1 MIANFLRG
9 LVSRLGRPTAQFG
22 FGVAQRFSA
31 AINASFFSRALA
43 PEVFQRTRRHAFCL
57 TLIGIVIPPCAFL
70 FAQNS
75 RPSLAPITRGE
86 VWQAVTVE
94 LRQRGVRE
102 EQLLR
107 VEEIELPAAVPAAGS
122 RTLRV
127 SMVCWDA
134 DLERAQFQLECR
146 EPGQCIPFLAYANA
160 GRSTAM
166 GSEKIAGSSC
176 RSPSRPR
183 TATSAARKDVIRVG
197 DRATVA
203 FHGSHLHMTALVTCL
218 ERGAEGAIIRVRNRD
233 GQIFRARVSAP
244 ARLEALTE

>member
-1 MIANFLRG
+1 MMVANFLRG
-9 LVSRLGRPTAQFG
+9 LVSKVDLT
-22 FGVAQRFSA
+22 S
-31 AINASFFSRALA
+31 A
-43 PEVFQRTRRHAFCL
+43 PEGATGNTRLSASLKRCPDTNLGFFCEAFPIKLL
-57 TLIGIVIPPCAFL
+57 TIVLALCAFL
-70 FAQNS
+70 SAQTARPPFTPIS
-75 RPSLAPITRGE
+75 RAE
-86 VWQAVTVE
+86 VWQAVTIE

-102 EQLLR
+102 EQLLQ
-107 VEEIELPAAVPAAGS
+107 VEEIDLPAAVPAAAS

-146 EPGQCIPFLAYANA
+146 EPGQCVPFLAYANA

-176 RSPSRPR
+176 RAPSRPR
-183 TATSAARKDVIRVG
+183 AATSAVHKDVIRVG
-197 DRATVA
+197 DRATVV
-203 FHGSHLHMTALVTCL
+203 FRGSQLQMTALVTCL
-218 ERGAEGAIIRVRNRD
+218 ERGAEGAIVRVRNAD